1 MLNDLLNKI
10 ERKEY
15 TIGIVGL
22 GYVGLPLMWTFHER
36 GMPVIGYDIDQKKVD
51 CINSG
56 TPYIKHL
63 GEKMM
68 GILAKSDNCDAT
80 SDFSRLKEAD
90 CILMCVPTPLNHHRE
105 PDMSFVEKTTETVSK
120 HLKKGQMVILEST
133 TYPGTTEDLII
144 PILEKGSGLSA
155 EPIFMWPTVRSGKI
169 RVMRTLTRPKYLK
182 WLARTVQMHSNWPA
196 PYMIRQ
202 LFRPYRSA
210 TVKQPKR

>member
-1 MLNDLLNKI
+1 MLNDLLKKI

-36 GMPVIGYDIDQKKVD
+36 GMPVIGYDIDQNKVD

-68 GILAKSDNCDAT
+68 GELAKSDRCDAT

-90 CILMCVPTPLNHHRE
+90 
-105 PDMSFVEKTTETVSK
+105 
-120 HLKKGQMVILEST
+120 
-133 TYPGTTEDLII
+133 
-144 PILEKGSGLSA
+144 
-155 EPIFMWPTVRSGKI
+155 
-169 RVMRTLTRPKYLK
+169 
-182 WLARTVQMHSNWPA
+182 
-196 PYMIRQ
+196 
-202 LFRPYRSA
+202 
-210 TVKQPKR
+210 